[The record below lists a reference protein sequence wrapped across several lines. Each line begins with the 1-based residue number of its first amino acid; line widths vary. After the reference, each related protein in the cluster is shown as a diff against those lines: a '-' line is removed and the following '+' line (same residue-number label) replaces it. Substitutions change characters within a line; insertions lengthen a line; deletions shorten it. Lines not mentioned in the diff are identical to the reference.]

1 MSELTDHD
9 PQFVEDID
17 GAFHQLFR
25 AAGVAIGQNG
35 IEKIREIAI
44 RLAKAI
50 EHRGEVKAV
59 EVIKVLQV
67 SVTNAFKAL
76 EADLRARNS
85 EVDEA
90 IKAINARLDRLS
102 DPTVRRK

>member
-50 EHRGEVKAV
+50 
-59 EVIKVLQV
+59 
-67 SVTNAFKAL
+67 
-76 EADLRARNS
+76 
-85 EVDEA
+85 
-90 IKAINARLDRLS
+90 
-102 DPTVRRK
+102 